1 MEGTN
6 TNKEFKVRMTTAQWN
21 DFQIDLSTEIS
32 KYTAE
37 TAQRLPT
44 LAKGSLASWTTR
56 KLERRRQQDWQ
67 TESLNLLA
75 TSWLCAPDWRI
86 ERPGILLTNDI
97 IAYAVTC
104 LPRRFA
110 KNCLGKLFGSPANNF
125 AAIELLLIGH
135 ALWQPDCGIHFNP
148 YTADETTMEWGEVL
162 AIENRIR
169 HTGRQT

>member
-44 LAKGSLASWTTR
+44 LAKGSLASWTSSKPKR
-56 KLERRRQQDWQ
+56 WRQQDWQ
-67 TESLNLLA
+67 TETFNLLA
-75 TSWLCAPDWRI
+75 KSWLCDPDWRE
-86 ERPGILLTNDI
+86 ERPGILRTNDI

-104 LPRRFA
+104 LPRSYA
-110 KNCLGKLFGSPANNF
+110 KNCRGKLFGSPANNF

-135 ALWQPDCGIHFNP
+135 ALWQPDCGIYFSP
-148 YTADETTMEWGEVL
+148 YTADDRTMEWREIL
-162 AIENRIR
+162 ATENRIR
-169 HTGRQT
+169 HIERQT